1 MSLRKIIRENIENI
15 TGTNQLFDIDGFEF
29 VNKKTDK
36 NNNIIWKYSKSIKSG
51 SSNRKDS
58 DYVFNI
64 FIAKTPNENWYY
76 KFFVYWKTHTSDST
90 SGKGKDFDLQFGP
103 FDSLEA
109 MEKDLMYN
117 LNHNTLYS
125 FNNYKDNNKI
135 QLDNE
140 IFTMVDR
147 IRGVYDKLKSCSNPY
162 FDDLKKELPHLFK
175 EKQEV
180 QLYIDDS
187 YPDEDDK
194 QQLLL
199 MLSKVGS
206 LDNLKEIESI
216 KSIF

>member
-15 TGTNQLFDIDGFEF
+15 TGTDQLFDIDGFEF

-36 NNNIIWKYSKSIKSG
+36 NNNILWKYSKSIKSG
-51 SSNRKDS
+51 SSNRKDN
-58 DYVFNI
+58 DYIFNV

-76 KFFVYWKTHTSDST
+76 KFFVYWKTHTSDAT

-103 FDSLEA
+103 FDSLGA
-109 MEKDLMYN
+109 MEKDLMHN

-140 IFTMVDR
+140 IFTMVER
-147 IRGVYDKLKSCSNPY
+147 AREVYDKLKSCSDSY
-162 FDDLKKELPHLFK
+162 FDDLKKELPNLFK
-175 EKQEV
+175 EKSEV

-199 MLSKVGS
+199 MLSKIGS

>member
-36 NNNIIWKYSKSIKSG
+36 NNNILWKYSKSIKSG
-51 SSNRKDS
+51 TSNRKDS
-58 DYVFNI
+58 DYTFNV

-76 KFFVYWKTHTSDST
+76 KFFVYWKTHTSDAT

-103 FDSLEA
+103 FDSLEV
-109 MEKDLMYN
+109 MEKDLMHN

-140 IFTMVDR
+140 IFTMVER
-147 IRGVYDKLKSCSNPY
+147 AREVYDKLKSCSDPY
-162 FDDLKKELPHLFK
+162 FDDLKKELPNLFK
-175 EKQEV
+175 EKPKV

>member
-15 TGTNQLFDIDGFEF
+15 TGTDQLFDIDGFEF

-36 NNNIIWKYSKSIKSG
+36 NNNILWKYSKSIKSG
-51 SSNRKDS
+51 SSNRKDN
-58 DYVFNI
+58 DYIFNV

-76 KFFVYWKTHTSDST
+76 KFFVYWKTHTSDFT

-109 MEKDLMYN
+109 MEKDLMHN

-140 IFTMVDR
+140 IFTMVER
-147 IRGVYDKLKSCSNPY
+147 AREVYDKLKSCSDSY
-162 FDDLKKELPHLFK
+162 FDDLKKELPNLFK
-175 EKQEV
+175 EKPEV

-199 MLSKVGS
+199 MLSKIGS

>member
-15 TGTNQLFDIDGFEF
+15 TGTDQLFDIDGFEF
-29 VNKKTDK
+29 VNKTTDK
-36 NNNIIWKYSKSIKSG
+36 NNNILWKYSKSIKSG
-51 SSNRKDS
+51 TSNRKDS
-58 DYVFNI
+58 DYTFNV

-103 FDSLEA
+103 FDSLGT
-109 MEKDLMYN
+109 MEKDLMHN
-117 LNHNTLYS
+117 LNHNILYS

-140 IFTMVDR
+140 IFTMVER
-147 IRGVYDKLKSCSNPY
+147 AREVYDKLKSCSDPY
-162 FDDLKKELPHLFK
+162 FDDLKKELPNLFK
-175 EKQEV
+175 EKTEA

>member
-1 MSLRKIIRENIENI
+1 MKNCTINRISIVMILMISSI
-15 TGTNQLFDIDGFEF
+15 TLNGM
-29 VNKKTDK
+29 
-36 NNNIIWKYSKSIKSG
+36 
-51 SSNRKDS
+51 
-58 DYVFNI
+58 
-64 FIAKTPNENWYY
+64 PN
-76 KFFVYWKTHTSDST
+76 
-90 SGKGKDFDLQFGP
+90 KGKDFDLQFGP
-103 FDSLEA
+103 FDSLEV
-109 MEKDLMYN
+109 MEKDLMHN

-140 IFTMVDR
+140 IFTMVER
-147 IRGVYDKLKSCSNPY
+147 AREVYDKLKSCSDSY
-162 FDDLKKELPHLFK
+162 FDDLKKELPNLFK
-175 EKQEV
+175 EKPEV

-199 MLSKVGS
+199 MLSKIGS

>member
-15 TGTNQLFDIDGFEF
+15 TGTDQLFDIDGFEF

-36 NNNIIWKYSKSIKSG
+36 NNNILWKYSKSIKSG
-51 SSNRKDS
+51 TSNRKDS
-58 DYVFNI
+58 DYTFNV
-64 FIAKTPNENWYY
+64 FIAKTPNKNWYY

-109 MEKDLMYN
+109 VENNLMHN
-117 LNHNTLYS
+117 LNHNILYS

-140 IFTMVDR
+140 IFTMVER
-147 IRGVYDKLKSCSNPY
+147 VREVYDKLKSCSDSY
-162 FDDLKKELPHLFK
+162 FDDLKKELPNLFK
-175 EKQEV
+175 EKSEV

-199 MLSKVGS
+199 MLSKIGS